1 MIARWPA
8 LARRLAGAATIA
20 CCVFAGAADGEDQA
34 EPDSREALELR
45 ETKRLI
51 EAELPRWQFEIGE
64 DRQPLALE
72 PKPVLR
78 WTNPATSRVYGDIYV
93 WTLEGRPEVVMSL
106 YKGWRP
112 AWGFTGEFHS
122 LALANLIGR
131 RDLATAWRC
140 DRPGV
145 ELRDVPGAAA
155 PAESPVRRLRQMR
168 DMAAGF
174 SVVLIDRRRNVEG
187 ERQNLR
193 LLTNPIF
200 RYASPERGVA
210 DGALFAFVVGTDPE
224 ALLVVEARGNARDAQ
239 WQYALARLN
248 RDELAAYHKEREVW
262 RTDRTGYQDRDQPY
276 MLMSLPEG
284 AK

>member
-1 MIARWPA
+1 MIARSLGSAWLRIGA
-8 LARRLAGAATIA
+8 IVFTLLA
-20 CCVFAGAADGEDQA
+20 FAGVALCEDRP

-64 DRQPLALE
+64 DRKALVLQ

-93 WTLEGRPEVVMSL
+93 WTLDGRPEVVMSL

-122 LALANLIGR
+122 LALANLVGR
-131 RDLATAWRC
+131 RERAVAWKC
-140 DRPGV
+140 DQPGV
-145 ELRDVPGAAA
+145 ELRDVPDA
-155 PAESPVRRLRQMR
+155 PAVAESPVRRLRQMR
-168 DMAAGF
+168 DLAAGF
-174 SVVLIDRRRNVEG
+174 SVVLIDRRRNREG
-187 ERQNLR
+187 ERQSLR
-193 LLTNPIF
+193 LLTNPIY
-200 RYASPERGVA
+200 RYASPARGVA

-224 ALLVVEARGNARDAQ
+224 ALLVVEARGKEDETR

-248 RDELAAYHKEREVW
+248 RDELTAYHHEQEVW
-262 RTDRTGYQDRDQPY
+262 RVDATSYQDRDKPY
-276 MLMSLPEG
+276 MLMSLPEA